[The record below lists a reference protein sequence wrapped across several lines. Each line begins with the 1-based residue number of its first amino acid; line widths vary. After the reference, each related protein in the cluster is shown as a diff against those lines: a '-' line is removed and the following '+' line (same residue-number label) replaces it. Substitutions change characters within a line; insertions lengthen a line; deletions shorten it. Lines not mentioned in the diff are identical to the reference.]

1 MAAPNLSE
9 IVTTTIR
16 SRTKKLA
23 DNVSEN
29 NALLQKLKMAGN
41 IRRVEG
47 GETIVQELDYAENQ
61 SYKRYSGYE
70 VLNIG
75 PSDVITAA
83 EFQWKQAA
91 VAITISGRE
100 QMQNSGRERMID
112 LLRARIKNAERTFM
126 NKLSEDIYSDGTAD
140 GGKQI
145 TGLNAAIPTA
155 NNAGTYGGIN
165 RASYDFWRPYVSA
178 AAQPQT
184 KDMIGGVMNTAWVST
199 CRGTDKPDMIIAD
212 NNAYTSFLG
221 SLQDHQRFSN
231 DAKSAV
237 RGFNSLRF
245 IDADVVL
252 DGGVGG
258 NMPTNTMILI
268 NTTYLHWRPHKS
280 RDMVPLS
287 PDRYATNQD
296 ALVKL
301 IGFMGN
307 LTSSNSK
314 LQGRIRFAAP

>member
-1 MAAPNLSE
+1 MASPNLSE

-23 DNVSEN
+23 DNVTEN
-29 NALLQKLKMAGN
+29 NALLQKLQMKGN
-41 IRRVEG
+41 IRRVDG
-47 GETIVQELDYAENQ
+47 GETIVQELDYDENQ
-61 SYKRYSGYE
+61 SFKNYSGYE
-70 VLNIG
+70 VLDIR
-75 PSDVITAA
+75 PSEVLTAA
-83 EFQWKQAA
+83 EFQWKQSA

-126 NKLSEDIYSDGTAD
+126 NKLSEGIYSDGTGD
-140 GGKQI
+140 GGKAI
-145 TGLNAAIPTA
+145 TGLNAAIPSV
-155 NNAGTYGGIN
+155 NNTGTYGGIN
-165 RASYDFWRPYVSA
+165 RASYDFWRNYSRTGAGAPA
-178 AAQPQT
+178 KAT
-184 KDMIGGVMNTAWVST
+184 IGAIMDTAWVSV
-199 CRGTDKPDMIIAD
+199 CRGTDKPDLVVCD
-212 NNAYTSFLG
+212 NNTYTAFLG
-221 SLQDHQRFSN
+221 SLQDHQRFTNES
-231 DAKSAV
+231 KSAV
-237 RGFNSLRF
+237 RGFNSIRF
-245 IDADVVL
+245 ISADVVL

-258 NMPTNTMILI
+258 NAPSNTQFFI
-268 NTTYLHWRPHKS
+268 NTNYMHWRPHRN

-314 LQGRIRFAAP
+314 LQGRVAYS